1 MADNI
6 SPLNLT
12 VGEPVAPTELE
23 TTQDD
28 TYGLGKG
35 RIAYELQMQK
45 LMDALDKRRQMP
57 FDPMWMRVAAGFL
70 KPTKTG
76 SFGESLGYAAEGASE
91 EAEKEMA
98 RKTDIEKLK
107 MEIAAKQYGLAKQS
121 AGMKMLGESMQPKGG
136 APMQSEAPAD
146 GMSTEQVVDIVK
158 KKPSAIDQI
167 TLNPERVAAISA
179 VDESFG
185 KIAEQLYKSQV
196 ERAKLEMSRYEV
208 NAQGDVYD
216 KATNQVVKYGSRMV
230 EVASP
235 FDPDAKMPI
244 RAGDLDEY
252 SALDFSKPA
261 EVNAWLR
268 KKGLGAYAI
277 GKEAKATVGPDGE
290 IVPATEGQ
298 TTAERK
304 TSQAIKEKRAESD
317 IKRDEEDKTKIFA
330 SQTNA
335 IETLAPNASSILRY
349 ASNPATSKAFGYLSK
364 KGVGNAI
371 ASLVENGVTIGNWRI
386 GLTDVGDA
394 LRKVDPNISQQDIEA
409 LQAVAQNMARLE
421 LGFSQAFK
429 GQGQVSDFE
438 RKIVQSIGPQKNDTA
453 RVAALK
459 SELILA
465 RAKMDEL
472 TAEAYSDW
480 SAKNPN
486 GYVTDFRNKNA
497 EYKRLVRQ
505 YNAKLEQIQKK
516 YGFEQRT
523 SWLKRLQP
531 LKQTLVLNTS

>member
-1 MADNI
+1 MADEI

-12 VGEPVAPTELE
+12 VGEPVSPMEVEPAK
-23 TTQDD
+23 DD

-35 RIAYELQMQK
+35 RLLYEQQMQK
-45 LMDALDKRRQMP
+45 LMEALDRRRQMP
-57 FDPMWMRVAAGFL
+57 FDPMWMRVASGFL

-76 SFGESLGYAAEGASE
+76 SFFESLGYAAEGASD
-91 EAEKEMA
+91 EAEKELA

-107 MEIAAKQYGLAKQS
+107 MEIAAKQYGMAKQA
-121 AGMKMLGESMQPKGG
+121 AGMKMLGELNKPKSG
-136 APMQSEAPAD
+136 APMPQPDD
-146 GMSTEQVVDIVK
+146 GMSTEQVVDVVK
-158 KKPSAIDQI
+158 KNPNALDQI
-167 TLNPERVAAISA
+167 TLSPERVAAIMA
-179 VDESFG
+179 VDEGTG
-185 KIAEQLYKSQV
+185 KIAETMYKNQV
-196 ERAKLEMSRYEV
+196 ERAKIEMGRYEV
-208 NAQGDVYD
+208 NAQGDTID
-216 KATNQVVKYGSRMV
+216 KATGEIIKYGSRMV

-235 FDPDAKMPI
+235 FDPDVKMPI
-244 RAGDLDEY
+244 RAADLDSY
-252 SALDFSKPA
+252 SKLDFSKPA

-268 KKGLGAYAI
+268 KHGLNVYAI
-277 GKEAKATVGPDGE
+277 GKEGKPTVEGE
-290 IVPATEGQ
+290 ETITGAPTEGKTKSQ
-298 TTAERK
+298 RETEKTIREERAK
-304 TSQAIKEKRAESD
+304 SD
-317 IKRDEEDKTKIFA
+317 IKRDEEDKTKIFTA
-330 SQTNA
+330 QTNA
-335 IETLAPNASSILRY
+335 VENLTPNASSILRY
-349 ASNPATSKAFGYLSK
+349 ATNPATSKAFGYLSK

-421 LGFSQAFK
+421 LGFSTAFK

-472 TAEAYSDW
+472 TAEAYNDW
-480 SAKNPN
+480 ISKNPS

-516 YGFEQRT
+516 YGFE
-523 SWLKRLQP
+523 
-531 LKQTLVLNTS
+531 